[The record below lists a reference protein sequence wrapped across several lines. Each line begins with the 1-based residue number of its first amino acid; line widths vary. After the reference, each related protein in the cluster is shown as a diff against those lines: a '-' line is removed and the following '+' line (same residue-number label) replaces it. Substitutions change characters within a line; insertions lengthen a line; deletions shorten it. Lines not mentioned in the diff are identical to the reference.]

1 MLQGRPPSERTLVV
15 ACGALARELRLVIGQ
30 LDLGEVDVEYLPA
43 SLHNRPQLIP
53 ARVDDVLTEKA
64 ADYDRVIVGYGDC
77 GTGGL
82 LEPVLRRHGA
92 RRLGA
97 DHCYEFLAGSAVF
110 AELHE
115 AEPGTFYL
123 TDYLALHFDAL
134 VWGGLGL
141 DRHPQLRDAYFG
153 NYTRVVLLSQS
164 RDERVVAAAAAAADR
179 LQLSFEHRH
188 VGLEPLK
195 LAIRNAA

>member
-1 MLQGRPPSERTLVV
+1 MV
-15 ACGALARELRLVIGQ
+15 ACGALARELRVVLTQ
-30 LDLGEVDVEYLPA
+30 LELGDVDVEYLPA
-43 SLHNRPQLIP
+43 PLHNRPQLIP
-53 ARVDDVLTEKA
+53 GRVDEVLTAKA

-82 LEPVLRRHGA
+82 LEPVLARHGA
-92 RRLGA
+92 KRLAG

-110 AELHE
+110 AELHD

-134 VWGGLGL
+134 VWAGLGL
-141 DRHPQLRDAYFG
+141 DRHPRLRDAYFG
-153 NYTRVVLLSQS
+153 NYVRVVLLSQS
-164 RDERVVAAAAAAADR
+164 SDERVLAAATAAAER
-179 LQLSFEHRH
+179 LQLSFVHRH
-188 VGLEPLK
+188 VGLEPVK